1 VGGVV
6 ENHPRD
12 EKLSV
17 SVVHRGLMRNGRSL
31 GVGRCVL
38 QEPGWSGSV
47 EYSQHTYTYSY
58 EMTRIFSGQIP
69 VDSASILSLLH
80 HLHRIT
86 IYGSLYPRGH

>member
-17 SVVHRGLMRNGRSL
+17 YVVHRGLMRNGRSL

-38 QEPGWSGSV
+38 REPG
-47 EYSQHTYTYSY
+47 
-58 EMTRIFSGQIP
+58 
-69 VDSASILSLLH
+69 
-80 HLHRIT
+80 
-86 IYGSLYPRGH
+86 